1 MKLDYINNINEFGD
15 KIVRLYNFD
24 IAEAKSFSSSISK
37 HIIENK
43 SAFNLESASYIHSQ
57 NCQLSLCLSDE
68 NEGII
73 SLKHREFVC
82 KLTLTSYHKMLLL
95 IEPFCLR
102 EMKGY
107 QFLYEDIDNPI
118 DFLFS
123 PSGR

>member
-24 IAEAKSFSSSISK
+24 AAEAKAFSESISM
-37 HIIENK
+37 HIISNK
-43 SAFNLESASYIHSQ
+43 SNFNLESATYIQAQ

-68 NEGII
+68 DEGII
-73 SLKHREFVC
+73 SLKPREFVC
-82 KLTLTSYHKMLLL
+82 NLTLSSYHKMLLL
-95 IEPFCLR
+95 IQPFCLK
-102 EMKGY
+102 EMKSY

-123 PSGR
+123 PSGK

>member
-1 MKLDYINNINEFGD
+1 MKLDYINNINEYGD

-24 IAEAKSFSSSISK
+24 VTEARAFSKSISK
-37 HIIENK
+37 HIIEDK
-43 SAFNLESASYIHSQ
+43 VEFNLESASYIQSQ
-57 NCQLSLCLSDE
+57 NCLLSLNLSDE
-68 NEGII
+68 DEGII
-73 SLKHREFVC
+73 CLKPRAFVC
-82 KLTLTSYHKMLLL
+82 NLTLTTYHKMLLL

-102 EMKGY
+102 EMKSY